1 MVALRRVDARNG
13 GPVSVDS
20 AVAGATY
27 DLVRQAATS
36 WLSRARLRREHERL
50 SPLQA
55 QMKEIRRTYAGNR
68 EEEQKALMEFYKT
81 NRMSPF
87 PGCAWAF
94 AHVLAATTDLPR
106 PGDAHGR
113 HLRPVFNS
121 DCGANRKRAS
131 PLASAPARGV
141 GTAGLRLASGTSAT
155 ERSAN
160 VVPGGAR
167 ASQSA
172 DT

>member
-94 AHVLAATTDLPR
+94 VPGLVAQLLSLMCSRQRRTFRDRVTRTVVIFDPCSTATVERT
-106 PGDAHGR
+106 GSGR
-113 HLRPVFNS
+113 RRWHLR
-121 DCGANRKRAS
+121 RRE
-131 PLASAPARGV
+131 ASAPPA
-141 GTAGLRLASGTSAT
+141 
-155 ERSAN
+155 
-160 VVPGGAR
+160 
-167 ASQSA
+167 
-172 DT
+172 